1 MLSGRSRI
9 SIREA
14 EIDDG
19 TAFYTVYL
27 KANLDGHWERCVRSR
42 YSGFKDLHLHLH
54 QTLGSKFTPSLP
66 PKHSW
71 LLTSHTNPSFIEDRR
86 AKLEAYLNQLLAIE
100 DVRKSDS
107 FVDFLHGKF
116 VPTAQSQ
123 STQSVVSE
131 TGSSISWALSLI
143 MPGEKK
149 QEVKGK
155 REYSSVLIKEGPHVD
170 TKEAKGREITH
181 TWFIKNDGTKPWP
194 EGTRLIEKSKGTLPT
209 SAAEYPPLARPGET
223 VEVRIKLK
231 VPTVPGRYRTGN
243 LTLESPGGSF
253 GAHYWAEIIV
263 RPNGEQ
269 VGNLSH
275 MLREFFRDK
284 QVVKVLQAE
293 LPFILGCVA
302 DSKPFPYIVNE
313 VLSRRPS
320 MKKHPL
326 VEYVVPRM
334 SHLEDVVKKAL
345 SEAL

>member
-1 MLSGRSRI
+1 
-9 SIREA
+9 
-14 EIDDG
+14 
-19 TAFYTVYL
+19 
-27 KANLDGHWERCVRSR
+27 
-42 YSGFKDLHLHLH
+42 
-54 QTLGSKFTPSLP
+54 
-66 PKHSW
+66 
-71 LLTSHTNPSFIEDRR
+71 
-86 AKLEAYLNQLLAIE
+86 
-100 DVRKSDS
+100 
-107 FVDFLHGKF
+107 
-116 VPTAQSQ
+116 
-123 STQSVVSE
+123 
-131 TGSSISWALSLI
+131 

-155 REYSSVLIKEGPHVD
+155 REYSSVLIKVSDLSEYL
-170 TKEAKGREITH
+170 KE
-181 TWFIKNDGTKPWP
+181 
-194 EGTRLIEKSKGTLPT
+194 IEKSKGTLPT

-313 VLSRRPS
+313 VLSRSCSWNIIQAAGSAVADR
-320 MKKHPL
+320 L
-326 VEYVVPRM
+326 
-334 SHLEDVVKKAL
+334 AL
-345 SEAL
+345 YWPCSNLKPDRWSPP